1 MKVKFSPQGRTT
13 ERVEYQ
19 YFEEIIKADIYLL
32 IGEEREKELTETV
45 YIDLSSIEI
54 GVLYR
59 DSTPLL
65 NAKRDE
71 NGELHIELL
80 NYIGDNATQEDKFP
94 EWFEAEFEEF
104 DIPEDAEII
113 QLEELVVP
121 EPEPSPVDSLKAENH
136 ELKNRISSLQSS
148 MTKNQKD
155 TEDLIVSLMMMM

>member
-1 MKVKFSPQGRTT
+1 MKVKLSPQGRTT

-19 YFEEIIKADIYLL
+19 YFEERIIADIYLL

-54 GVLYR
+54 GVLYG

-80 NYIGDNATQEDKFP
+80 NYIGDDATQEDKFP

-113 QLEELVVP
+113 QLEELVFP
-121 EPEPSPVDSLKAENH
+121 EPEVDPKEEELHLLKAQVEVLTT
-136 ELKNRISSLQSS
+136 EAEFKDDLLQ
-148 MTKNQKD
+148 Q
-155 TEDLIVSLMMMM
+155 LILDMYS